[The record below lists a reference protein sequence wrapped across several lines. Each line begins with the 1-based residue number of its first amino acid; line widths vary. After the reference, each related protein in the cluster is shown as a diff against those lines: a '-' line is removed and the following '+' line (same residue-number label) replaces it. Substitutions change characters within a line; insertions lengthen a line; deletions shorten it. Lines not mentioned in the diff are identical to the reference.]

1 MKKWEQLIAKLDN
14 EQSDMVIGLIKD
26 NIKGQMEEQSA
37 EKKID
42 ESNTGEKNGG
52 QSNADMSQKVQTPE
66 KPLLKEMADSTTKGS
81 CFEPHYEPCK
91 HPGCPYRKPPMGV
104 GYEASERMKTK
115 HVRHLKKRKLFN
127 DSNDGS
133 VEDNVG
139 TGTLMESEME
149 LPKKVSGGNADKHF
163 SGGNK
168 LTSIL
173 KGNCQGQLLQRKIL
187 VVMLNWM
194 MLCNAGHHFF
204 LKVHKDS
211 IMLQWLG
218 KGCSLLS
225 KKKKRKTESV
235 KLMMKQRRRV
245 MV

>member
-1 MKKWEQLIAKLDN
+1 
-14 EQSDMVIGLIKD
+14 
-26 NIKGQMEEQSA
+26 MEEQSA

-91 HPGCPYRKPPMGV
+91 HPGCP
-104 GYEASERMKTK
+104 K

-133 VEDNVG
+133 VEDVG
-139 TGTLMESEME
+139 TRTSMESEME
-149 LPKKVSGGNADKHF
+149 LPKKVSGGNADKHSEGELPRSTPAKKD
-163 SGGNK
+163 SGGNTEWDDAMQCWSS
-168 LTSIL
+168 LLPESA
-173 KGNCQGQLLQRKIL
+173 QGQYYVTVAGKR
-187 VVMLNWM
+187 MLIIV
-194 MLCNAGHHFF
+194 
-204 LKVHKDS
+204 KE
-211 IMLQWLG
+211 
-218 KGCSLLS
+218 
-225 KKKKRKTESV
+225 KKRKTESV

-245 MV
+245 MVYLFPNLTLKVKVTLMANLTENNSAGTQSMIDLPKVSSGEGYSVSDTEASF